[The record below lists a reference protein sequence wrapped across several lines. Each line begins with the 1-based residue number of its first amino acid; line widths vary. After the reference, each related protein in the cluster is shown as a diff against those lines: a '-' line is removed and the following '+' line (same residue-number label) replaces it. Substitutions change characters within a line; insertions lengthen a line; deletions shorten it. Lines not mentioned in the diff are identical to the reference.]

1 MSGRELFDHPSYTVC
16 AETHVTNTAREAGA
30 AASHTVANK
39 YKYSQLS
46 STHLCVLHGDYWKHW
61 FLATAGRSIDV

>member
-46 STHLCVLHGDYWKHW
+46 STHLCVLHGDY
-61 FLATAGRSIDV
+61 